1 MSDQGA
7 LLTVGGDQRLELRQ
21 QPDVAGE
28 AGGADQRGLGLGLG
42 VEGKVG
48 GSGHLDVNSD
58 SGR

>member
-7 LLTVGGDQRLELRQ
+7 LFTVGGDQRLELRQ

-28 AGGADQRGLGLGLG
+28 VGSADQRGLGLG

-48 GSGHLDVNSD
+48 GSGHLGVNSD